1 MICILDENNKIINI
15 VNAEYPVENN
25 ERPFYPWNRLW
36 EQYTDIEPF
45 DYAKNRYINAAGAE
59 FANRRDEVRW
69 IEIADVTYGFD
80 CATEDITN
88 FFAAKDALRD
98 DLDAWDSSGEEPKT
112 FYKVWLSETEKGN
125 TELTMQQMVLVQKTV
140 RASQLEAYA
149 WYGQI
154 KAALLS
160 VTEAEGKEKLEEIYP
175 MEV

>member
-1 MICILDENNKIINI
+1 MICVLNDDNKIINI
-15 VNAEYPVENN
+15 VNVDVTTADN
-25 ERPFYPWNRLW
+25 ERQYYPWNKLW
-36 EQYTDIEPF
+36 EQYTDVEPF
-45 DYAKNRYINAAGAE
+45 DYAKNRYIKAAGDE
-59 FANRRDEVRW
+59 FARRRDATRF
-69 IEIADVTYGFD
+69 IDIGGATYGFD

-98 DLDAWDSSGEEPKT
+98 DLDAWNSSGEEPKT

-125 TELTMQQMVLVQKTV
+125 AELTMQQMGLIQKTV

-160 VTEAEGKEKLEEIYP
+160 VTEAKGKEKLEEIYQ

>member
-1 MICILDENNKIINI
+1 MICVLDKNNKIINI
-15 VNAEYPVENN
+15 VNTDIITADN

-36 EQYTDIEPF
+36 DQYTDIEPF
-45 DYAKNRYINAAGAE
+45 DYAKNRYIDAAGAE
-59 FANRRDEVRW
+59 FARRRDATRF
-69 IEIADVTYGFD
+69 IDIGGATYGFD
-80 CATEDITN
+80 CAVDDITN
-88 FFAAKDALRD
+88 FFATKDALRD

-160 VTEAEGKEKLEEIYP
+160 VTEAKGKEKLEEIYQ

>member
-1 MICILDENNKIINI
+1 MICVVDENNRIINI
-15 VNAEYPVENN
+15 INSDITTGEN
-25 ERPFYPWNRLW
+25 ERIYYPWCQLW
-36 EQYTDIEPF
+36 ERYTDTEPF
-45 DYAKNRYINAAGAE
+45 EYIQQRYIAAARAE
-59 FANRRDEVRW
+59 FARRRDAVRF
-69 IEIADVTYGFD
+69 IDVVGATYGFD
-80 CATEDITN
+80 CTTEDITN

-98 DLDAWDSSGEEPKT
+98 DLDAWDGVGVAPKT

-154 KAALLS
+154 KSALLS
-160 VTEAEGKEKLEEIYP
+160 VTEGKEKLEEIYP